1 MRNVLV
7 TGGSRGL
14 GLAIASRLAS
24 CGYRVVALARSETRE
39 LRAEIER
46 VTALPQGAGGGQD
59 GEAGERGELRFRACD
74 LAEIDAIG
82 AMVGELRREIGPLY
96 GLVNNAGL
104 GTAGLLSMMR
114 DADIEALIRLNT
126 LSPLV
131 LTKYVVRSMMA
142 ERQGRIIN
150 ISSIVAASG
159 YKALSAYSATKA
171 SLEGFTRSLA
181 REVGQLGIT
190 VNAVA
195 PGFIDTAMT
204 HALSGSEREQI
215 MRRSALR
222 RMAEPNDVAGAVEYL
237 LGESARNITGITL
250 TVDAGNTA

>member
-1 MRNVLV
+1 M
-7 TGGSRGL
+7 
-14 GLAIASRLAS
+14 ASS
-24 CGYRVVALARSETRE
+24 GYRVIAVARSETNE
-39 LRAEIER
+39 LRAETDR
-46 VTALPQGAGGGQD
+46 LAALSGGGAGGTGS
-59 GEAGERGELRFRACD
+59 GELIFRALD
-74 LAEIDAIG
+74 LTDLGAIG
-82 AMVGELRREIGPLY
+82 GFVGQVRRELGPLY

-104 GTAGLLSMMR
+104 GTAGLLSMMC
-114 DADIEALIRLNT
+114 DADIEALVRLNT

-131 LTKYVVRSMMA
+131 LTKYVVRSMMS
-142 ERQGRIIN
+142 ERQGRIVN

-195 PGFIDTAMT
+195 PGFVDTAMT
-204 HALSGSEREQI
+204 HTLEPKEREQI

>member
-14 GLAIASRLAS
+14 GLAIAKRLVS
-24 CGYRVVALARSETRE
+24 GGYRVIALARSETDE
-39 LRAEIER
+39 LRA
-46 VTALPQGAGGGQD
+46 AMAAH
-59 GEAGERGELRFRACD
+59 GEALLFHACD
-74 LAEIDAIG
+74 LTDTAGIG
-82 AMVGELRREIGPLY
+82 AMVAELRRRVGPLY

-104 GTAGLLSMMR
+104 GTAGFLSMMR
-114 DADIEALIRLNT
+114 DPDIETLVRLNT
-126 LSPLV
+126 LVPLL

-142 ERQGRIIN
+142 EREGRIVN
-150 ISSIVAASG
+150 ISSVVASSG

-195 PGFIDTAMT
+195 PGFVDTAMT
-204 HALSGSEREQI
+204 HALTDSERDQI
-215 MRRSALR
+215 TRRSALR
-222 RMAEPNDVAGAVEYL
+222 RMAEPDDVAGAVEYL
-237 LGESARNITGITL
+237 FSEKARNITGIIL

>member
-24 CGYRVVALARSETRE
+24 CGYRVVALARSESEE
-39 LRAEIER
+39 LRAAMA
-46 VTALPQGAGGGQD
+46 TH
-59 GEAGERGELRFRACD
+59 GEALIFHACD
-74 LAEIDAIG
+74 LADTDGIRAMIG
-82 AMVGELRREIGPLY
+82 EVRGRVGPLY

-114 DADIEALIRLNT
+114 DRDIEALVRLNT
-126 LSPLV
+126 LVPMLLS
-131 LTKYVVRSMMA
+131 KYVVRSMMS
-142 ERQGRIIN
+142 ERQGRIVN
-150 ISSIVAASG
+150 ISSVVASSG
-159 YKALSAYSATKA
+159 YKALAAYSATKA

-181 REVGQLGIT
+181 REVGPLGIT

-195 PGFIDTAMT
+195 PGFVDTAMT
-204 HALSGSEREQI
+204 HALSDSEREQI
-215 MRRSALR
+215 ARRSALK
-222 RMAEPNDVAGAVEYL
+222 RMAEPDDVAGAVEYL
-237 LGESARNITGITL
+237 LSEKARNITGITL

>member
-14 GLAIASRLAS
+14 GLAIANRLVS
-24 CGYRVVALARSETRE
+24 SGYRVVALARSETEE
-39 LRAEIER
+39 LRAA
-46 VTALPQGAGGGQD
+46 VAQH
-59 GEAGERGELRFRACD
+59 GEALIFQACD
-74 LAEIDAIG
+74 LADIAGIG
-82 AMVGELRREIGPLY
+82 AMVGEVRRRVGPLY

-114 DADIEALIRLNT
+114 DPDIEALVRLNT
-126 LSPLV
+126 VAPLV
-131 LTKYVVRSMMA
+131 LSKYVVRSMMA
-142 ERQGRIIN
+142 EREGRIVN
-150 ISSIVAASG
+150 ISSVVASSG
-159 YKALSAYSATKA
+159 YKALAAYSATKA

-195 PGFIDTAMT
+195 PGFVDTAMT
-204 HALSGSEREQI
+204 HTLSDSEREQI
-215 MRRSALR
+215 ARRSALR
-222 RMAEPNDVAGAVEYL
+222 RMVEPDDVAGAVEYL
-237 LGESARNITGITL
+237 LGEKARNITGIVL